1 MKYQEYKKTEG
12 GFYLVLLAIS
22 LVTIITLLC
31 FVLDTGK
38 MYRDSLYLQ
47 KAADAAT
54 SVGIRALGNCTNN
67 NQVCSKALEEKTIN
81 NIMNAVAHANLK
93 LVGLDSQSNS
103 LSYSFIQNDTNKLV
117 EAEINPSG
125 QKFFLAYSKKIL
137 GKEENLSFRSFA
149 NANLAN
155 VVLILDFSGSMCCPP
170 NVSAQDC
177 IELGKMQFGCTGL
190 TINQTKADQ
199 LVEAVTSF
207 LNHFNNSDNIEIILF
222 NTAATSV
229 NLTGLPGDKWGDRW
243 QALMK
248 QGLYSFSGDTNHSDA
263 LIEAFMITNNRQGHW
278 DYVFFTDGAPTAGRF
293 FVHSDAVNAVNKQCQ
308 YFDETKTPQVEVIQ
322 NMVQPLISEASGIN
336 NYSFGHIDNSI
347 RNYSQLPD
355 NFRSTCFIDLFHYK
369 ASWNYGNQVSVVAPS
384 PLFLTGFDTGARPY
398 DTKRDP
404 IKGKNISF
412 GDNPTSTEWLT
423 AHYSSILPCSYGG
436 DRTTGG
442 GYYNG
447 TNTGNAIFTNTEIIG
462 YTDIKE
468 YNDVQELNLP
478 PETDRDNIPQENV
491 YNHRQFPNTD
501 RVWNKLHNCFVNPRN
516 AGAGNENFSLVTP
529 DLDRQISFGESIPT
543 NTNDWVRQYYNAA
556 IAYADMIRDH
566 NGTIYVVGLGPES
579 PWLSTGND
587 FYEDA
592 QDDYSRHDI
601 FLTRLAL
608 DPGYCGDMSFK
619 GVGCTGCINGSCDI
633 HDEIR
638 ACCNETPYHLDVGN
652 GLRSWTDWG
661 INLNQIGNN
670 IDNSNTEDNNLFKYG
685 EYLPTSDATQLRAI
699 FERIASRILFRNTID
714 GNLQ

>member
-1 MKYQEYKKTEG
+1 MKYQENKKTED

-67 NQVCSKALEEKTIN
+67 NQVCTKALEEKTIN

-263 LIEAFMITNNRQGHW
+263 LIEAFMIAANEAVATFLTKQEVPFPLRIHPEPSEEKLESLYAILRQSIFAHLVPARNTSKGIHTLLKAAQNTPQSSFVARLTLRSMMQAVYTPNTDSGHFGLAS
-278 DYVFFTDGAPTAGRF
+278 DCYCHFTSPIRRYADLMVHRALKNALNVPECSPIPAHQKLFALCDHCNEQERVAQNAEREIAKRLTCILLEKKVGKTFRGTVSGVISFGF
-293 FVHSDAVNAVNKQCQ
+293 FVEPFGFPADGLVRLETLHDDW
-308 YFDETKTPQVEVIQ
+308 YELDEKYQRIIGQRTKNIIALGDE
-322 NMVQPLISEASGIN
+322 
-336 NYSFGHIDNSI
+336 
-347 RNYSQLPD
+347 
-355 NFRSTCFIDLFHYK
+355 
-369 ASWNYGNQVSVVAPS
+369 VSVRLVSVNVERLEIDFKLEKIQSSFTIQRHLPHGERHARS
-384 PLFLTGFDTGARPY
+384 PKNDSKSWRGQRPKREERPR
-398 DTKRDP
+398 DTKRHAKRRP
-404 IKGKNISF
+404 RR
-412 GDNPTSTEWLT
+412 TS
-423 AHYSSILPCSYGG
+423 
-436 DRTTGG
+436 
-442 GYYNG
+442 
-447 TNTGNAIFTNTEIIG
+447 
-462 YTDIKE
+462 
-468 YNDVQELNLP
+468 
-478 PETDRDNIPQENV
+478 
-491 YNHRQFPNTD
+491 
-501 RVWNKLHNCFVNPRN
+501 
-516 AGAGNENFSLVTP
+516 
-529 DLDRQISFGESIPT
+529 
-543 NTNDWVRQYYNAA
+543 
-556 IAYADMIRDH
+556 
-566 NGTIYVVGLGPES
+566 
-579 PWLSTGND
+579 
-587 FYEDA
+587 
-592 QDDYSRHDI
+592 
-601 FLTRLAL
+601 
-608 DPGYCGDMSFK
+608 
-619 GVGCTGCINGSCDI
+619 
-633 HDEIR
+633 
-638 ACCNETPYHLDVGN
+638 HLD
-652 GLRSWTDWG
+652 
-661 INLNQIGNN
+661 
-670 IDNSNTEDNNLFKYG
+670 YG
-685 EYLPTSDATQLRAI
+685 DEQ
-699 FERIASRILFRNTID
+699 
-714 GNLQ
+714 